1 MLEKP
6 NKDNKYL
13 VKLYILKYI
22 SKIHYD
28 NGLGKVN
35 PKV

>member
-13 VKLYILKYI
+13 VKLYIPKYI
-22 SKIHYD
+22 SKIHFD
-28 NGLGKVN
+28 NGLYGK
-35 PKV
+35 